1 MHEIAEHFWAMRTK
15 TLCDIVLY
23 MSDTTVI
30 YCSLIVDKWGG
41 AEGGRD
47 NSDGTKGIGD
57 VF

>member
-1 MHEIAEHFWAMRTK
+1 MRTK